1 MRHEKLVA
9 TLGGIK
15 AQKIG
20 RCIKM
25 IMRLVVVILSIVA
38 VNPHLIAADINKKMP
53 PSSSPVPQGGFRR
66 VDKNHPLYIQLKRYY
81 SHQELDA
88 YREKVDTFL
97 ATLKGQGKVSD
108 AVGEGL
114 QYANYIENHKIK
126 NILTETIHKYSPLIK
141 IKVATTI
148 LENDNDT
155 INHSWFMY
163 FPKEDALEKA
173 TGAIIYTLRNLID
186 KGGVIH
192 ESFYSIKSLARLS
205 VFFMN
210 TAGDETGFSILMNGN
225 SQSFAQ
231 TLETNVLDNRPAG
244 SSSSSHLS
252 SDIHSAD
259 ANLMIA
265 IKKEKGIER
274 IIFFDQGLTRALRK
288 LQELIG
294 RDYEL
299 GEGAAAISAVWGKN
313 AWVLQNYVEAQFNR
327 QKQASDRFM
336 ASAKQE
342 NRVNPIYLH
351 TDGFYYVDI
360 GLKSILQ
367 DSRVVLKLSPLDTEF
382 QFQFM
387 GWATVSPGGTL
398 GELLEILPWP
408 QWDIPTLDDKL
419 ATSSFVYDAQNMYYS
434 HSSRFSTV
442 ISHLQDRQYIDWLNE
457 QIEIQV
463 KAVLA
468 DKTHLEVSW
477 YASNNNY
484 TFYLPL
490 YYKGRLIL
498 VAAFELDK
506 TSPAMKFVMR
516 SVLLPIWAYNN
527 ARILGIPKSSWM
539 KRYAA
544 DLTPQEESAQWAQH
558 RAEKVSEEAH

>member
-25 IMRLVVVILSIVA
+25 IVRLVVVILSIVA

-53 PSSSPVPQGGFRR
+53 PSASPVPQGGFRR

-126 NILTETIHKYSPLIK
+126 NILTETIHQYSPLIK

-148 LENDNDT
+148 LENDND
-155 INHSWFMY
+155 ILDKSWFMY
-163 FPKEDALEKA
+163 FAKEEALEKA
-173 TGAIIYTLRNLID
+173 KNAIIYTLRNLID

-192 ESFYSIKSLARLS
+192 KSFNTNKSSARLS

-210 TAGDETGFSILMNGN
+210 TAPDEKGFSILMNGN

-231 TLETNVLDNRPAG
+231 TLETNVLDSSPAG
-244 SSSSSHLS
+244 SSSISHLS
-252 SDIHSAD
+252 GNVHDID

-274 IIFFDQGLTRALRK
+274 IIYFKQGLTRNLGK

-299 GEGAAAISAVWGKN
+299 KEEAAAISNVWGKN

-336 ASAKQE
+336 ALAKQE

-351 TDGFYYVDI
+351 TDRFYYVDI

-367 DSRVVLKLSPLDTEF
+367 DSRVVLKLEKIDTEH
-382 QFQFM
+382 QFEFM
-387 GWATVSPGGTL
+387 GWVTVSPGGAL
-398 GELLEILPWP
+398 GELLAILPRP
-408 QWDIPTLDDKL
+408 QWDIPTFDDKL
-419 ATSSFVYDAQNMYYS
+419 LASSFEYDAEDMYGRNR
-434 HSSRFSTV
+434 SRFHSA
-442 ISHLQDRQYIDWLNE
+442 IPHMEEGQLIYWLRE
-457 QIEIQV
+457 QIAIQI
-463 KAVLA
+463 KAVA
-468 DKTHLEVSW
+468 RDKTHIEASW
-477 YASNNNY
+477 YASNNDY
-484 TFYLPL
+484 SFCLPL
-490 YYKGRLIL
+490 YYKDKLVL
-498 VAAFELDK
+498 VAAFEIDK

-516 SVLLPIWAYNN
+516 AILLPIWAYNN
-527 ARILGIPKSSWM
+527 ARVLGIPKSSWM

-544 DLTPQEESAQWAQH
+544 DFTPQEENAQWAQH
-558 RAEKVSEEAH
+558 RAEKASEEAH